1 MNDKIITADS
11 LQPTNVEEAVSLLLK
26 GFMPVGGGSDL
37 IVRNHAFKKSGI
49 KTERR
54 LFTCSNIPETRR
66 LEMDDDRFIIG
77 SSRTLSEIIDS
88 SLCPEPLRQSL
99 LSIASPGIRNI
110 ATLAG
115 NICNAS
121 PAADSLPALYILNA
135 IIETAGTGG
144 RRYIPVADFIQG
156 PGSTV
161 LFDDEILI
169 SISIKPEEMDHYFR
183 KIGTRAANALS
194 KLSVASVTET
204 RDDVFTEFR
213 LAVGACAPKV
223 IRSQIAEQLVIG
235 KTLTE
240 RARDIMDIISI
251 YDELLTPIDD
261 QRSTARYRKNTAL
274 KLIRSIIL
282 PGEEI

>member
-37 IVRNHAFKKSGI
+37 IVRNHALKKSGI

-66 LEMDDDRFIIG
+66 LEMDDDRLIIG
-77 SSRTLSEIIDS
+77 SSRTLSEIITS
-88 SLCPEPLRQSL
+88 PLCPEPLRQSL

-144 RRYIPVADFIQG
+144 RRYIPVVDFIQG

-169 SISIKPEEMDHYFR
+169 SISIKPEKMNHYFR

-240 RARDIMDIISI
+240 RARDITDIISI